1 MKQGIVKVQEKN
13 LEEYLQNILSRF
25 FIFLQI
31 KKRVLNNIQNLLNI
45 TKQRKKIKLVLFVTF
60 FCYAYRRFLLLAFH
74 WLTKVTKTCI
84 VWGL

>member
-1 MKQGIVKVQEKN
+1 MKQVIVKVQEKN

-60 FCYAYRRFLLLAFH
+60 FLLC
-74 WLTKVTKTCI
+74 V
-84 VWGL
+84 

>member
-60 FCYAYRRFLLLAFH
+60 FLLC
-74 WLTKVTKTCI
+74 V
-84 VWGL
+84 

>member
-60 FCYAYRRFLLLAFH
+60 FCYEFRRFLVLVFH
-74 WLTKVTKTCI
+74 WLAKVTKTCI